1 MAWYNK
7 YRPQTFEEV
16 IGQGLIKKVFI
27 NALKT
32 GKIKNGY
39 LLSGPKGVG
48 KTTTARI
55 FANELNQTSK
65 NPEAK
70 IDIIELDAA
79 SNTGIDNIRQLI
91 ESAQNPPISGKYK
104 VYIIDEV
111 HMLSK
116 AAMNALLKI
125 LEEPPSYLVFIL
137 ATTNPEKILPT
148 VLSRL
153 TSLNLSSHTLQ
164 DLVERLEFIAN
175 QEAVQID
182 LESLK
187 LIAKRAGG
195 SQRDSIN
202 LLETLSSFNLEKYT
216 KKETS
221 QLLGLVSEEVFI
233 NLASRLLEDNFD
245 YDFLSELEN
254 QTLEAESFLAQFLE
268 FLIDQSFNSSSNYD
282 GLILPVSEV
291 LSLKLPTSSIISL
304 LAILKTKINPPQKYI
319 PAEPSLQLKSQSNSN
334 LKSESKISENNIENN
349 QIKANLEIKNSVENL
364 PLKPEK
370 KTQKIEEFNSN
381 QNLTPAELQLYLRE
395 NLKSNAIF
403 RMIAQDLGVEE
414 ILDQKVILS
423 VSSGIFLGQ
432 LKAGSLHKQITQ
444 TAKEVLNRNLIIEV
458 IQRNSKSPKIKTVA
472 PFLASDIKYDSI
484 EDEMSNLEISEP
496 KTNFDSEFNS
506 SFENVESSKEFQDL
520 DDSFL
525 EMDHNNDKNHNK
537 DKKKAI
543 ISSQKEKIKESSSS
557 NFKPISASDAKITSE
572 EKIFYKVYKQLPENM
587 ENSGVE
593 VLDQKDFKKPSKKI
607 SSEEISGINLKNE
620 NQSEKDW
627 DKELE
632 EMFEFE

>member
-268 FLIDQSFNSSSNYD
+268 FLIDQSFNKKNNFNYD
-282 GLILPVSEV
+282 SLILPTSEV

-319 PAEPSLQLKSQSNSN
+319 PAEPSLQLKS
-334 LKSESKISENNIENN
+334 ESKISENNIEKNE
-349 QIKANLEIKNSVENL
+349 IKANLEIKN
-364 PLKPEK
+364 
-370 KTQKIEEFNSN
+370 
-381 QNLTPAELQLYLRE
+381 
-395 NLKSNAIF
+395 
-403 RMIAQDLGVEE
+403 
-414 ILDQKVILS
+414 
-423 VSSGIFLGQ
+423 
-432 LKAGSLHKQITQ
+432 
-444 TAKEVLNRNLIIEV
+444 
-458 IQRNSKSPKIKTVA
+458 
-472 PFLASDIKYDSI
+472 
-484 EDEMSNLEISEP
+484 
-496 KTNFDSEFNS
+496 
-506 SFENVESSKEFQDL
+506 
-520 DDSFL
+520 
-525 EMDHNNDKNHNK
+525 
-537 DKKKAI
+537 
-543 ISSQKEKIKESSSS
+543 
-557 NFKPISASDAKITSE
+557 
-572 EKIFYKVYKQLPENM
+572 
-587 ENSGVE
+587 
-593 VLDQKDFKKPSKKI
+593 
-607 SSEEISGINLKNE
+607 
-620 NQSEKDW
+620 
-627 DKELE
+627 
-632 EMFEFE
+632 

>member
-16 IGQGLIKKVFI
+16 IGQDLIKKVFI

-32 GKIKNGY
+32 GKIKHGY

-55 FANELNQTSK
+55 FANELNQASE

-164 DLVERLEFIAN
+164 DLVKRLEFIAN